1 MAKRKQIGSHYD
13 FPDSDDE
20 NLHGQTLRPGNTENM
35 LRQSTQIEADGSLQ
49 HGARIVP
56 VPASPTKRARDA
68 ADVRQLFEDDF
79 VHPDAEPVSAADR
92 NPVYEQPGGLDSD
105 DEEGGRALRDSDD
118 PLAQWVK
125 ESRADFLE
133 LLLLLEG
140 RADHR
145 SYSICASCSVGKSE
159 YRCNDCMSGGEM
171 VCKECLF
178 TQHARHP
185 LHRVQFWNGMYFEK
199 KSLAELGMRVQLGH
213 WVGRHICLLPERAPA
228 DDFVI
233 IDEHAVHEV
242 LLDFCGCGK
251 GGSHTKQL
259 MLARLY
265 PATVAAPRT
274 AATFNVMDRF
284 ELLAF
289 ESKCSAYEFY
299 HSLARGSDNTG
310 LKPPP
315 DRYHEFRR
323 MTREWNN
330 LDMLKKAGC
339 GHNPNGIEGT
349 APGGCGLLCPAC
361 PQPNKNLDDGWQN
374 AAEEKQF
381 LYALFL
387 ALDANFRLKRKD
399 VSTEEKDPGLGDGL
413 SFYGEVTRYMA
424 HVREHW
430 DEPQERSTCVSHDA
444 VDKPDREARGTAS
457 SGIGA
462 VDCTRHNLKRPLAVG
477 DLQLGERYINMD
489 YMFFQSIAGTEL
501 LRFVVSYDIA
511 CQWHLN
517 IWKRMQ
523 TYTPELRM
531 REDDKRIFV
540 TFLVPKFHLPA
551 HIESCNLLYSFNL
564 TRDVGQTDGEAP
576 ERGWANINP
585 LAGSTKEMGP
595 GACRDCLN
603 EHFNDWNWK
612 KIIAFGRG
620 MLRKTRKAVPEMV
633 ATKVALDDMEQSLRD
648 ARAEGEA
655 EAVAEWTKMMDL
667 WEKDAKKPNPF
678 ETMEKDDHLAK
689 VRRELAEEAA
699 KRVEGKE
706 EDEGDVVDEMHV
718 TEMIAMGLQLEEHQR
733 TLGFDMA
740 DMGQHPTDDQRRG
753 MVERT
758 SKLRRKIE
766 SWMTQQERFIPRCK
780 WLRRWEHQARVRA
793 ARTKPWPGVKVQDI
807 KLWLPSA
814 MLKHTRGRHR
824 SDVTPEVQKFEYR
837 LRVGEANEALHDI
850 RRHLLVRTHLYKYKD
865 KHLRGVRDNMRSKQ
879 KIEALEDRIRRAAAQ
894 YRTARL
900 ALLLLGK
907 ALGEH
912 DWERTLKELKDEDI
926 RARPRSTFSDPER
939 QRGVRGS
946 SAAIKRRKIGRKKRV
961 VRPLSWIWISQ
972 TKAQKD
978 GEPQAM
984 NEALRIEWAKA
995 RARRLR
1001 WCEEVDLL
1009 EEEMRRILKFLTWW
1023 AGWWTGLIG
1032 QREWMGPIDKRKP
1045 LDDAQREGETA
1056 YAARQAALRIAL
1068 CESFADKW
1076 SSLPDLI
1083 RRGRA
1088 GEDVSDVVD
1097 EWEDVDEDSDVEDE
1111 PIAETGVHPVKSTYV
1126 DV

>member
-1 MAKRKQIGSHYD
+1 MTRE
-13 FPDSDDE
+13 DE
-20 NLHGQTLRPGNTENM
+20 SCVILYVPFFLKHVYHSINTYS
-35 LRQSTQIEADGSLQ
+35 Q
-49 HGARIVP
+49 
-56 VPASPTKRARDA
+56 
-68 ADVRQLFEDDF
+68 
-79 VHPDAEPVSAADR
+79 
-92 NPVYEQPGGLDSD
+92 
-105 DEEGGRALRDSDD
+105 DD

-125 ESRADFLE
+125 ESRVDFLV

-145 SYSICASCSVGKSE
+145 SYSICASCSVGKAE

-171 VCKECLF
+171 VCEDCLF
-178 TQHARHP
+178 LQHARHP
-185 LHRVQFWNGMYFEK
+185 LHLVQFWNGVYFEK
-199 KSLAELGMRVQLGH
+199 KTLASLKMRVQLGH
-213 WVGRHICLLPERAPA
+213 WVDKQPCPLPECSQG

-233 IDEHAVHEV
+233 IDEHGVHKV
-242 LLDFCGCGK
+242 LLDFCGCGM
-251 GGSHTKQL
+251 GGAHTKQL
-259 MLARLY
+259 MMACLY
-265 PATVAAPRT
+265 PATVVAPRT
-274 AATFNVMDRF
+274 AATFNVLDRF

-310 LKPPP
+310 LDPAP

-339 GHNPNGIEGT
+339 GHDPDGIEGT
-349 APGGCGLLCPAC
+349 APGGCALLCPAC
-361 PQPNKNLDDGWQN
+361 PHPGKNLDEGWEN
-374 AAEEKQF
+374 EAEEKQF
-381 LYALFL
+381 LYALFV

-413 SFYGEVTRYMA
+413 SFYCEVNKYMD
-424 HVREHW
+424 HVRQHW
-430 DEPQERSTCVSHDA
+430 DKPQERSTCVSHDA

-462 VDCTRHNLKRPLAVG
+462 VDCARHNMKRPLAVG

-489 YMFFQSIAGTEL
+489 FMFFQSVAGTEL
-501 LRFVVSYDIA
+501 LRFFVSYDIA

-517 IWKRMQ
+517 IWKRMK
-523 TYTPELRM
+523 TYEPDLRM

-551 HIESCNLLYSFNL
+551 HIEACNLLYSFNL
-564 TRDVGQTDGEAP
+564 TRYVGQTDGEAP

-595 GACRDCLN
+595 GARRDCLN

-633 ATKVALDDMEQSLRD
+633 ATKVALDDMEQLLRD
-648 ARAEGEA
+648 ARVEGEV
-655 EAVAEWTKMMDL
+655 EAVAEWTKMVEL
-667 WEKDAKKPNPF
+667 WEKDAAKPNPF
-678 ETMEKDDHLAK
+678 ETLEKDDHLAK

-699 KRVEGKE
+699 KRAEGKE

-718 TEMIAMGLQLEEHQR
+718 TEMIAMGLQLEEH
-733 TLGFDMA
+733 
-740 DMGQHPTDDQRRG
+740 H
-753 MVERT
+753 
-758 SKLRRKIE
+758 KLRRKIE
-766 SWMTQQERFIPRCK
+766 SWMAQQERFIPRCK

-793 ARTKPWPGVKVQDI
+793 ARTRPWPGVKVQDI

-814 MLKHTRGRHR
+814 MAKQPRGRQR

-837 LRVGEANEALHDI
+837 LRVGQANEALHDI
-850 RRHLLVRTHLYKYKD
+850 RRHLLVRTHMYKYKD
-865 KHLRGVRDNMRSKQ
+865 KQVRGVRSNMRSKQ
-879 KIEALEDRIRRAAAQ
+879 KIDALEDRIRRAAAQ
-894 YRTARL
+894 YRAARV
-900 ALLLLGK
+900 ALGSLGRT
-907 ALGEH
+907 LGEH
-912 DWERTLKELKDEDI
+912 DWELTLKELRDEDI

-939 QRGVRGS
+939 QRG
-946 SAAIKRRKIGRKKRV
+946 RV
-961 VRPLSWIWISQ
+961 VRPLSWIWVSQ
-972 TKAQKD
+972 TKAQKA

-1001 WCEEVDLL
+1001 WSEEVDLL
-1009 EEEMRRILKFLTWW
+1009 EEEMKRILKFFTWW

-1032 QREWMGPIDKRKP
+1032 QRRWMVTGDECKP

-1056 YAARQAALRIAL
+1056 YASRQAALRLAL
-1068 CESFADKW
+1068 RDSFADKW
-1076 SSLPDLI
+1076 STLPDLI

-1097 EWEDVDEDSDVEDE
+1097 EWEDVDDSSDEDE
-1111 PIAETGVHPVKSTYV
+1111 PITETGVRPVMSTYV